1 MHEYPRAVR
10 DDVVSLFNTDDETIS
25 HRAGSKH
32 ARDAHSVR
40 AMCTY
45 NSPDARYDEA
55 SNARSSGVTKSRT
68 DERASA
74 SIERSRPTTRTHD
87 ENPQREPR
95 DANVS
100 VCAATIFS
108 NGAPHANVREVV
120 DQRSSG
126 ASRKPCEQPRADS
139 NRRFRLERAAS

>member
-40 AMCTY
+40 DMCTY

-68 DERASA
+68 HERASA

-87 ENPQREPR
+87 ENPQLRTARRER
-95 DANVS
+95 V
-100 VCAATIFS
+100 
-108 NGAPHANVREVV
+108 GVRG
-120 DQRSSG
+120 D
-126 ASRKPCEQPRADS
+126 D
-139 NRRFRLERAAS
+139 FLERRTARER